1 MAFFREKETRQT
13 LVQLL
18 NIQSP
23 TGCAHE
29 AIQYIEQRM
38 DALGLPCKKNNK
50 GSLMVTM
57 KGEDDD
63 VHRLVTVHVDTL
75 GAMVK
80 EIKANGR
87 LRLSKIGGFGWF
99 SVDGAY
105 CFVKTRSGQ
114 VVPGTIL
121 ATHTSVHVYADAEEQ
136 KRSDEHIEVRLD
148 AKVSNADDVKALG
161 ISVGDYVAFDPQV
174 VETES
179 GFIKARHLDDKASAA
194 ILIELMADIKENNIK
209 LPHTTHFFFSNFE
222 EVGFGANSN
231 IPAQVREYL
240 VIDMGAIGEGQTTD
254 EFCVSIC
261 AKDGSGPYHYELT
274 SKLIRLAEEHGI
286 YYQVDLYPYYA
297 SDGSAAVRAGF
308 DVMHA
313 LIGPGVDAS
322 HAYERTHRDAL
333 EHTYRLLYHYLQSAS
348 L

>member
-1 MAFFREKETRQT
+1 
-13 LVQLL
+13 
-18 NIQSP
+18 
-23 TGCAHE
+23 
-29 AIQYIEQRM
+29 
-38 DALGLPCKKNNK
+38 
-50 GSLMVTM
+50 
-57 KGEDDD
+57 
-63 VHRLVTVHVDTL
+63 LVTVHVDTL

-114 VVPGTIL
+114 VVPGMIL

-240 VIDMGAIGEGQTTD
+240 AIDMGAIGEGQTTD